1 MNFSLSYYEHS
12 EESAGL
18 VGGLFGGSSKKKTVL
33 IEDHYQSRH
42 LAEILHAYTQI
53 IEAIE
58 REEKELGGVG
68 DFFSTALLDSN
79 NVSPVDN
86 LLSPNLSK

>member
-1 MNFSLSYYEHS
+1 MNFTLTYYEHS

-18 VGGLFGGSSKKKTVL
+18 VGGLFGGSSKKKSVV
-33 IEDHYQSRH
+33 IEEHYQSRH
-42 LAEILHAYTQI
+42 LAEILHGYTQI

-68 DFFSTALLDSN
+68 DFFSSDSN
-79 NVSPVDN
+79 SSPLDN
-86 LLSPNLSK
+86 RPTNLATPDLGR